1 MKTLL
6 ATVAAIFALS
16 AGAAYAD
23 ADADYNCRGVAQDK
37 RVSAASIEEKAKGM
51 GFDVLRVGMDDGCF
65 EVTAVGA
72 DGDDFDVYFHPETSK
87 LLGVD
92 D

>member
-1 MKTLL
+1 MG
-6 ATVAAIFALS
+6 

-23 ADADYNCRGVAQDK
+23 DDYNCRNIAQDK

-65 EVTAVGA
+65 EVKAV
-72 DGDDFDVYFHPETSK
+72 DMNGDDFDVYFHPETAK
-87 LLGVD
+87 VIGVD